1 MTFRKGEVS
10 VRKHLISAAALAA
23 MTLLHA
29 PAAAA
34 PVPAVDDADG
44 RALILVP
51 LTLVKIDDLDFGSLI
66 RSSASGTVTIDPST
80 GARSVTG
87 GVTEVAGDPGNRA
100 YFAGAGSPDQ
110 QVLLAISPPV
120 ELTSAAGD
128 TIPVV
133 GLTLDGPANRTID
146 PVTRAFYVGVGG
158 TLQIAADQ
166 PEGDYNADF
175 WLTAIYQ

>member
-1 MTFRKGEVS
+1 MRNS
-10 VRKHLISAAALAA
+10 LISAAALAA
-23 MTLLHA
+23 LAFAAA

-34 PVPAVDDADG
+34 PVPATSNADG

-51 LTLVKIDDLDFGSLI
+51 LTLVKIDDLDFGSVI
-66 RSSASGTVTIDPST
+66 RSSVAGTVTINPTT
-80 GARSVTG
+80 GLRSVAG
-87 GVTEVAGDPGNRA
+87 GVTAVSGDAGNRA
-100 YFAGAGSPDQ
+100 YFAGAGSPNQ
-110 QVLLAISPPV
+110 QVMLALSPPV

-133 GLTLDGPANRTID
+133 GMTLDGPPIRSID
-146 PVTRAFYVGVGG
+146 PTTRAFYVGVGG

>member
-1 MTFRKGEVS
+1 MRS
-10 VRKHLISAAALAA
+10 LLIPAAALAA
-23 MTLLHA
+23 LALATA

-34 PVPAVDDADG
+34 PVPATTDSDG

-51 LTLVKIDDLDFGSLI
+51 LTLVKIDDLEFGSVV
-66 RSSASGTVTIDPST
+66 RSSAPGTVTINATT
-80 GARSVTG
+80 GARSVSG
-87 GVTEVAGDPGNRA
+87 GVTGVTSDAGNRA
-100 YFAGAGSPDQ
+100 YFAGAGSPNQ
-110 QVLLAISPPV
+110 QVLLALSPPT
-120 ELTSAAGD
+120 ELTSAGGD
-128 TIPVV
+128 TIPVT
-133 GLTLDGPANRTID
+133 GLTLDGPATRTID